1 MDKPERLIA
10 LTHTNYGFRWGP
22 VEVSRASADPK
33 HGVWLILR
41 SAKQEVTIR
50 VTRSGLFRIGD
61 VEPAPSDPA

>member
-41 SAKQEVTIR
+41 SAKPDALPLLRGEQGHGRAIHR
-50 VTRSGLFRIGD
+50 AHRI
-61 VEPAPSDPA
+61 